1 MDINETNQQVIVK
14 QIKTIMTNHG
24 GYLPAV
30 DTNVTTTPHYRHHDI
45 RS

>member
-1 MDINETNQQVIVK
+1 MDINETIQQVIVK

-30 DTNVTTTPHYRHHDI
+30 DTIVTTTPHYRHHDI